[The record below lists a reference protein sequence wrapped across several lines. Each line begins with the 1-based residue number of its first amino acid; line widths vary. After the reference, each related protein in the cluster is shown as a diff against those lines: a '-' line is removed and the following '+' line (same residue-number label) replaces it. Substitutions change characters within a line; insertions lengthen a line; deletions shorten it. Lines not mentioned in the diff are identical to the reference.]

1 MLICYKWLKEKET
14 LRHNWVVSFCPFF
27 PSDIKKK
34 SIFFQRIF
42 ICFYQRIF
50 ICFFKEY
57 SSVFSKNIH
66 LFFFKEYSSVFFS
79 YVYPF
84 ISCFEN
90 SEFSGSVQKSLSHVL
105 LLLYYVLSLLH
116 INWDQPVQMSCPSVP
131 ILSIN
136 LTKVQHFGWTHTP
149 QPPRK

>member
-1 MLICYKWLKEKET
+1 MLDTFMLICYKWLKETET

-66 LFFFKEYSSVFFS
+66 LFFSKNIHLFFS
-79 YVYPF
+79 LTSILSFHVLKTLSFLAPY
-84 ISCFEN
+84 
-90 SEFSGSVQKSLSHVL
+90 KSLSLMFSYFSITCYPYCTLIGISLCKCHVHP
-105 LLLYYVLSLLH
+105 Y
-116 INWDQPVQMSCPSVP
+116 PSC
-131 ILSIN
+131 L
-136 LTKVQHFGWTHTP
+136 
-149 QPPRK
+149 